1 MLLLYNK
8 SNYANKK
15 QIIKIKVKK
24 MNIIVYLL
32 GALAL
37 ASIWLMFKYN
47 KLVHLKALLDE
58 AWSGIDV
65 QLKRRSDLI
74 PNLVETVKGYSTH
87 EKSVFENVAKFRS
100 AAINSRNIEEKIN
113 AEAGLSRALRSLFA
127 VAESYPELKA
137 NQNFLSLQGE
147 LSSIENELQLAR
159 RYYNGT
165 ARNYNTV
172 VRKFPDNIVASLTG
186 FKVAPYFEV
195 TTTEE
200 RENPKVKF

>member
-1 MLLLYNK
+1 
-8 SNYANKK
+8 
-15 QIIKIKVKK
+15 

-100 AAINSRNIEEKIN
+100 AAINSRNIEEKIKFIKEN
-113 AEAGLSRALRSLFA
+113 LGKEISVSDIFENGQLIDFRGLTKGKGFSGPVKRFGISLKSHKSEKGRRTTTTALVECARQALRRT
-127 VAESYPELKA
+127 
-137 NQNFLSLQGE
+137 NQQVQAQALC
-147 LSSIENELQLAR
+147 
-159 RYYNGT
+159 
-165 ARNYNTV
+165 
-172 VRKFPDNIVASLTG
+172 
-186 FKVAPYFEV
+186 
-195 TTTEE
+195 
-200 RENPKVKF
+200 